1 MSDGHEYVMLVVV
14 ELDVEKANEAV
25 RSIRQHAECFADRKV
40 RGVVDRQIFQVAG
53 SVQWLSH
60 MSRFCKRLARRISER
75 YRCPSMGKRRPR
87 KKTAEPGVK
96 VKHQRHKSAGVIVF
110 RRDGDEC
117 LFLLVL
123 SRLTKR
129 PLWEFPK
136 GGVERGETVPQAALR
151 ELIEETG
158 ISEAEV
164 RIIPDFQRTED
175 YRFTAG
181 DSGQRTLIHKQ
192 VTYYLGETDKETVT
206 LSVKESSEF
215 AWVSLP
221 EAMKRVRYAKRK
233 RLLLDAAVAIGCA
246 KAEDYPEI
254 TSRKR

>member
-1 MSDGHEYVMLVVV
+1 MKKL
-14 ELDVEKANEAV
+14 
-25 RSIRQHAECFADRKV
+25 
-40 RGVVDRQIFQVAG
+40 
-53 SVQWLSH
+53 
-60 MSRFCKRLARRISER
+60 CKRLARGRSER
-75 YRCPSMGKRRPR
+75 YRCPPMGKRRSR

-110 RRDGDEC
+110 RKEGEEC

-136 GGVERGETVPQAALR
+136 GGVERGETLSQAALR

-164 RIIPDFQRTED
+164 RILRDFQRTEH

-181 DSGQRTLIHKQ
+181 YSGARTL
-192 VTYYLGETDKETVT
+192 
-206 LSVKESSEF
+206 
-215 AWVSLP
+215 
-221 EAMKRVRYAKRK
+221 
-233 RLLLDAAVAIGCA
+233 
-246 KAEDYPEI
+246 
-254 TSRKR
+254 

>member
-1 MSDGHEYVMLVVV
+1 M
-14 ELDVEKANEAV
+14 A
-25 RSIRQHAECFADRKV
+25 
-40 RGVVDRQIFQVAG
+40 
-53 SVQWLSH
+53 
-60 MSRFCKRLARRISER
+60 
-75 YRCPSMGKRRPR
+75 KRRSR
-87 KKTAEPGVK
+87 KKAAEPGANPGVK

-110 RRDGDEC
+110 RKEGDAC

-136 GGVERGETVPQAALR
+136 GGVERGETLSQAALR

-164 RIIPDFQRTED
+164 RILPDFQRTED

-192 VTYYLGETDKETVT
+192 VTYYLGETEKQAVT

-215 AWVSLP
+215 AWVPLP

-233 RLLLDAAVAIGCA
+233 RLLLDAAIAIGCA
-246 KAEDYPEI
+246 KAEDYPDI